1 MVVELLVRPRLEL
14 GLCQSEACNHAANA
28 ANPRYRK
35 ELTMPELKTRASD
48 ASVDK
53 FLQGIKDEKK
63 RQDCYQILKIMKK
76 ATKAEPKMWGTAI
89 IGFGDYHY
97 KYESG
102 RENDWF
108 LAGFSPRVQNLA
120 LYMMGGFDKEVL
132 KKLGNYKTGKGC
144 LYINKLED
152 VDLRVLN
159 ELITQSVKQSKANL
173 K

>member
-1 MVVELLVRPRLEL
+1 
-14 GLCQSEACNHAANA
+14 
-28 ANPRYRK
+28 
-35 ELTMPELKTRASD
+35 MPELKTKATN

-63 RQDCYQILKIMKK
+63 RQDCYQILKLMTK
-76 ATKAEPKMWGTAI
+76 ATKAEQKMWGTAI

-108 LAGFSPRVQNLA
+108 LAGFSPRVQNLT

-132 KKLGNYKTGKGC
+132 KKPGKYKTGKGC

-152 VDLRVLN
+152 VDLKVLN
-159 ELITQSVKQSKANL
+159 GLITQSVKQLKANL